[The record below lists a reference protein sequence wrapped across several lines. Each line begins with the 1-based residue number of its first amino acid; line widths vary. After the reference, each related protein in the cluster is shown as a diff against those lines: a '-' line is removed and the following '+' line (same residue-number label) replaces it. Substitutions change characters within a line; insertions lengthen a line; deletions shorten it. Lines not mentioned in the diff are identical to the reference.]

1 MNDHNDHND
10 HLGPNPD
17 DDPVTRGL
25 RQLHAPPDGE
35 SYWAGLEAR
44 IMARIGQAESAW
56 WSELGR
62 LAGPALAAAAVLLI
76 AAALLLFRTRNE
88 RVQIAYE
95 DVLAAPTPISV
106 AGTARPAV
114 LHGLRGDREETLR
127 FLITY

>member
-1 MNDHNDHND
+1 MSDHMRLHQ
-10 HLGPNPD
+10 D
-17 DDPVTRGL
+17 DDPITQVL
-25 RQLHAPPDGE
+25 RDLHAPPGGD
-35 SYWAGLEAR
+35 SYWASLEAQ

-62 LAGPALAAAAVLLI
+62 LARPALAAAAALLVT
-76 AAALLLFRTRNE
+76 AGLLLFRTRDE

-106 AGTARPAV
+106 AGTARPATLQR
-114 LHGLRGDREETLR
+114 LHGERDETLR

>member
-1 MNDHNDHND
+1 MSD
-10 HLGPNPD
+10 HLRPHPD
-17 DDPVTRGL
+17 DDLVTQALRG
-25 RQLHAPPDGE
+25 LHAPPGGE

-44 IMARIGQAESAW
+44 IMARIGQADAVW

-62 LAGPALAAAAVLLI
+62 LARPALAAAA
-76 AAALLLFRTRNE
+76 ALLVAAGLLLVRTREE

-106 AGTARPAV
+106 AGTARPAA
-114 LHGLRGDREETLR
+114 LQDLQGERDETLR